1 MSLKDFQTLNN
12 EPIDNINIKRGSLKF
27 YHQQG
32 ANLIDPDQNVE
43 LIFGQN
49 DNHHQ
54 IGNSYL
60 EFDIT
65 VRRED
70 NAIFTVISAIR
81 MNNKAFVY
89 VFKET
94 RLSTTSGGDL
104 EHNKIV
110 YQLF

>member
-1 MSLKDFQTLNN
+1 MSLKDFPALDI
-12 EPIDNINIKRGSLKF
+12 EPIDNINIRRGSLKF
-27 YHQQG
+27 YHQQR
-32 ANLIDPDQNVE
+32 ANLKDPDQNVE
-43 LIFGQN
+43 FIFGQN

-65 VRRED
+65 VRRD
-70 NAIFTVISAIR
+70 DKAIFTVISAIR
-81 MNNKAFVY
+81 MTNNAFVY

-110 YQLF
+110 CQLF